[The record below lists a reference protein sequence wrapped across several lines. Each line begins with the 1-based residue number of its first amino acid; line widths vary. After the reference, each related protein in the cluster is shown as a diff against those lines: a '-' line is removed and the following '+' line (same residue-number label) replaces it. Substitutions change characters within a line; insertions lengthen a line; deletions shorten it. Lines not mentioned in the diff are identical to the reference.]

1 MQEKSQEIFVVATA
15 NDLSQLPPEL
25 LRKGR
30 FDELFFVD
38 LPNEAERATIL
49 QIHLTRHKQAPQQF
63 NLAALVAAIDG
74 FSGAEIE
81 QAVIAALYRALYLQK
96 PLDTNILLETIKATI
111 PLSVSRREDLQK
123 MRAIAQER
131 FVNVR

>member
-1 MQEKSQEIFVVATA
+1 
-15 NDLSQLPPEL
+15 
-25 LRKGR
+25 
-30 FDELFFVD
+30 
-38 LPNEAERATIL
+38 
-49 QIHLTRHKQAPQQF
+49 
-63 NLAALVAAIDG
+63 
-74 FSGAEIE
+74 
-81 QAVIAALYRALYLQK
+81 VIAALYRALYLQK